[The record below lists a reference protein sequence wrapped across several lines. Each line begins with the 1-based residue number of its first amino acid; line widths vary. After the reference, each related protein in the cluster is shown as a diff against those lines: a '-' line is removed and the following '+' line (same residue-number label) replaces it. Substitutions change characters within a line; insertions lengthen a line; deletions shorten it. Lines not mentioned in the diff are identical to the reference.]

1 MLRKTNLEGPGSITN
16 IDEVARLTSNGIYQ
30 VVALTRE
37 SPLDRRVTTGTSNG
51 GVSGQMGAYTLHL
64 SVEQGNIPD
73 VELA

>member
-1 MLRKTNLEGPGSITN
+1 MLQKTNLEGPGSITN

-37 SPLDRRVTTGTSNG
+37 SPLDRRVTTDG